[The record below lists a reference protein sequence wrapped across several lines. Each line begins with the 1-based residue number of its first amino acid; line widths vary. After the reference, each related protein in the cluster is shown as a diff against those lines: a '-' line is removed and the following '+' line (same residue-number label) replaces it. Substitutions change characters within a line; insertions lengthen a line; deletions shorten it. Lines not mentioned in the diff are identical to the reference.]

1 MKDLFRSLCGFAFL
15 LTTFFLLNIHILSAQ
30 TKPAPSRAETFM
42 ATGYEQMAQFK
53 YKEALKSFRS
63 AGTFFEEDADLK
75 GMMRAAAGRGDA
87 YFALTM
93 PKEGLADLSAV
104 LEQGKAQFPDAVE
117 TAKLTLRYGIQKFD
131 DYKDAE
137 SMRLLRE
144 AEGLLARQLPPDDY
158 EFAVLQHYYGEIYNS
173 IGDRQAAV
181 DHFRKAVDLYQIQP
195 TDNRHHI
202 ARIYML
208 TSQCYLYLHQSAQAL
223 LYGKQSVVIFEDVFG
238 QIHPQVA
245 TAYRALGHVYTVLE
259 DNAPALKYHEKSLE
273 IVTQYYGDNH
283 HLVARGYNSMGNV
296 YQNLRDSLRTT
307 AYYFRAE
314 EIALGTGEKEE
325 ELLGIIY
332 HNLGIHFF
340 NFKNYPK
347 AREYWQKAIP
357 LYISAHSVE
366 HWAVTEK
373 MNWIGETWHR
383 EGNFEKALEW
393 QKKAMRRID
402 PSWGGAEHT
411 LPRLDIPRDRDIMF
425 AAVSD
430 QASTMLA
437 RYRYGGQNI
446 RDLEFAGES
455 FAAALNMLDSLRQG
469 LVGDAS
475 RLDWNDISFRFSEGA
490 IQSAYELETVK
501 DDHQWRDQAFAYM
514 ERSKSSVLLSA
525 LNSMRAAHYANVPD
539 SLMDQEN
546 DLRRRI
552 GEIEMEVFETQH
564 GEEEIDQVSLRDLK
578 AESFHLNLARLA
590 VMQDIEMNY
599 PEYYKLKYDLAVVRP
614 EEVRNFIPDDE
625 TAIVEYFLGD
635 SSLFIF
641 GITSEGYLL
650 RQFNAEGL
658 DEMIEQFMHNFA
670 PESVYRRSSRKSYPI
685 EAEALYARLL
695 APLEGFLPEDG
706 NLIIIP
712 DGKLGHLPFEA
723 LLTRMPDESE
733 EGDFARFPYL
743 LHKYHVSY
751 ANSATLL
758 LNRRPRRM
766 ALRKLKMMAFA
777 PEFGGEPGTELA
789 YQNLRAG
796 LSKLEFAPKEVQ
808 NISRFMDT
816 DVFMGEDATE
826 QLFKSDGAN
835 YNILHFATHGM
846 VEDKNSLYSRI
857 AFSPP
862 KDSVEDGM
870 LHTYE
875 LFSMKLNADLA
886 VLSACNTGMGELV
899 RGEGIM
905 SLARG
910 FMYAGCPSIVM
921 SLWAVNDES
930 SAMIMEEF
938 YRHLAQGKG
947 KDHSL
952 RAAKLSYLDQA
963 QGRQAHPY
971 FWAAHVLIGDRSS
984 LGSKGPGPG
993 WLVLVAGLGIGVLML
1008 GWRRRKKKNALA

>member
-1 MKDLFRSLCGFAFL
+1 MKDLFRSLCGFSFL
-15 LTTFFLLNIHILSAQ
+15 LTTFFLVDSPSLSAQ
-30 TKPAPSRAETFM
+30 TKPAPSRAESFM
-42 ATGYEQMAQFK
+42 ATGYEKMAQFK
-53 YKEALKSFRS
+53 YEDALKAFRS
-63 AGTFFEEDADLK
+63 AGNLFEKDADLK

-87 YFALTM
+87 YFEITM
-93 PKEGLADLSAV
+93 PKEGLADLGPI
-104 LEQGKAQFPDAVE
+104 LEQGQAQFPNVVE
-117 TAKLTLRYGIQKFD
+117 TAKLTLRYGIQLFD
-131 DYKDAE
+131 DYQDAE
-137 SMRLLRE
+137 SMRNLRKAETLLT
-144 AEGLLARQLPPDDY
+144 ALLPSDDQ
-158 EFAVLQHYYGEIYNS
+158 EFAVLQHYYGELYNS
-173 IGDRQAAV
+173 LGDRQAAIE
-181 DHFRKAVDLYQIQP
+181 HFRKAVDLYQMQP
-195 TDNRHHI
+195 TDNRQHI

-208 TSQCYLYLHQSAQAL
+208 LGQCYLLSHQSAQAL

-238 QIHPQVA
+238 QIHPQVS

-296 YQNLRDSLRTT
+296 YENLRDSLRAT
-307 AYYFRAE
+307 AYYFKAE
-314 EIALGTGEKEE
+314 EIAMSTGKNED
-325 ELLGIIY
+325 ELVGIIY

-347 AREYWQKAIP
+347 AREYWEKSIP
-357 LYISAHSVE
+357 LYSSAYSPQHY
-366 HWAVTEK
+366 AITEK
-373 MNWIGETWHR
+373 MNWIGEAWMH
-383 EGNFEKALEW
+383 EGNYEQALAW
-393 QKKAMRRID
+393 QKKAIERID
-402 PSWGGAEHT
+402 PSWGGDEHT
-411 LPRLDIPRDRDIMF
+411 LPSMDSPRDRDILF
-425 AAVSD
+425 TLISD
-430 QASTMLA
+430 RASTMLR
-437 RYRYGGQNI
+437 RYRFGGENI

-455 FAAALNMLDSLRQG
+455 FGSALEMLDSLRKG

-490 IQSAYELETVK
+490 IHTAFELNKVK
-501 DDHQWRDQAFAYM
+501 KEEKWRDRAFSFM
-514 ERSKSSVLLSA
+514 ERSKSSVLMSA

-552 GEIEMEVFETQH
+552 GEIEMEVFEMQH
-564 GEEEIDQVSLRDLK
+564 DDGEIDQIRLRDLK

-590 VMQDIEMNY
+590 VMRDIELNY
-599 PEYYKLKYDLAVVRP
+599 PEYYKLKYDLAVVSP
-614 EEVRNFIPDDE
+614 EDVRDFLPDDE
-625 TAIVEYFLGD
+625 TTMVEYFLGD

-641 GITSEGYLL
+641 AITSDGYL
-650 RQFNAEGL
+650 QKQVSAKGM
-658 DEMIEQFMHNFA
+658 DEMIEQFMRNFV
-670 PESVYRRSSRKSYPI
+670 PESVYRRSSRNSYP
-685 EAEALYARLL
+685 EEALALYERLI
-695 APLEGFLPEDG
+695 APLEGFIPEDG
-706 NLIIIP
+706 NLIIVP

-723 LLTRMPDESE
+723 LLTRVPEKSE
-733 EGDFARFPYL
+733 EGNFAKFPYL
-743 LHKYHVSY
+743 LRKYHVSY

-777 PEFGGEPGTELA
+777 PEFGGEESTELA
-789 YQNLRAG
+789 YQDLRAG
-796 LSKLEFAPKEVQ
+796 LSKLEFAPQEVQ
-808 NISRFMDT
+808 KISRFMDT
-816 DVFMGEDATE
+816 DVYMGEDATE
-826 QLFKSDGAN
+826 QLFKSNGAN

-862 KDSVEDGM
+862 KDSAEDGM

-886 VLSACNTGMGELV
+886 VLSACNTGMGQLV

-930 SAMIMEEF
+930 SATIMEEF

-947 KDHSL
+947 KDESL
-952 RAAKLSYLDQA
+952 RAAKINYLDKA

-971 FWAAHVLIGDRSS
+971 YWAAHVLIGDRSS
-984 LGSKGPGPG
+984 LGSKGPGPA
-993 WLVLVAGLGIGVLML
+993 WLVIVAGMGIGVLL
-1008 GWRRRKKKNALA
+1008 VGWGWKRRKNRA